1 VEDPLPRKPAASP
14 APTAYGRALGRLA
27 RRDHAEAEIRRVLR
41 RAGHGEDEV
50 EAAVTR
56 LRGQRAL
63 DDERYAE
70 AFARSRLLH
79 RGLGRNRI
87 ERELR
92 QRGVARAVVKKSLGE
107 ALADISEAS
116 ALEAQARRY
125 WRARTN
131 DEPRDRVRKLWAFLL
146 RRGYPAD
153 LVRKHLRALWPRW
166 SDALDGLEPSED
178 ES

>member
-1 VEDPLPRKPAASP
+1 LPRKPAASP
-14 APTAYGRALGRLA
+14 TAYGWALGRLA
-27 RRDHAEAEIRRVLR
+27 RRDHAEDEMRRALK

-56 LRGQRAL
+56 LKGQRAL
-63 DDERYAE
+63 DDGRFAE
-70 AFARSRLLH
+70 GYARSRLLH

-87 ERELR
+87 ESELR
-92 QRGVARAVVKKSLGE
+92 QRGVARTVVQKGLGE
-107 ALADISEAS
+107 ALADVSEAS

-125 WRARTN
+125 WRARTK
-131 DEPRDRVRKLWAFLL
+131 DEPRVRVRKLWAFLL

-153 LVRKHLRALWPRW
+153 LVRGRLRALWPRFG
-166 SDALDGLEPSED
+166 DALDGLEPAEE

>member
-27 RRDHAEAEIRRVLR
+27 RRDHAEAEMRRALK

-50 EAAVTR
+50 EAALTR
-56 LRGQRAL
+56 LKGQRAL
-63 DDERYAE
+63 DDERFAE

-79 RGLGRNRI
+79 RGLGRKRI
-87 ERELR
+87 ESELR
-92 QRGVARAVVKKSLGE
+92 QRGVSREVAHKGLGE
-107 ALADISEAS
+107 ALGDVSEAA

-125 WRARTN
+125 WRARTK
-131 DEPRDRVRKLWAFLL
+131 DEPRARVQKLWAFLL

-153 LVRKHLRALWPRW
+153 QVRTSLRALWPRW
-166 SDALDGLEPSED
+166 SDALDGLEPAEE